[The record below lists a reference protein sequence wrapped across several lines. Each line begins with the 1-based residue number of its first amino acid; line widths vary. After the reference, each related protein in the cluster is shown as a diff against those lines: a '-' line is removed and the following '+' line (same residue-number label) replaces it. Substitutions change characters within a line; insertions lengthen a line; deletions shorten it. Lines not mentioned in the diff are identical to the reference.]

1 MASTLGQL
9 IAMNL
14 ARPSR
19 ILIRIALWVT
29 GAGYLFIEAREVVAT
44 KQIAN
49 ITIFALLFVLASHQL
64 NISKVYLLVEKLS
77 LATRCYRA
85 SSLMFIAS
93 LMAVFDA
100 SIDFLISSVSP
111 ESLSSSIL
119 ISLFNL
125 GWVVN
130 LVAVILTLVSM
141 ELFLPVMV
149 SGPKTTPDDWASDT
163 VSNSRK

>member
-1 MASTLGQL
+1 
-9 IAMNL
+9 MNSRHL
-14 ARPSR
+14 ARLS
-19 ILIRIALWVT
+19 LMLTRIALWVT

-64 NISKVYLLVEKLS
+64 NISKVYISTKQLS

-111 ESLSSSIL
+111 ESLASSIL
-119 ISLFNL
+119 FSLFII
-125 GWVVN
+125 GWFVN
-130 LVAVILTLVSM
+130 LLAVILALTSM

-149 SGPKTTPDDWASDT
+149 SGPRTTPADWASDS
-163 VSNSRK
+163 VSNSGK

>member
-1 MASTLGQL
+1 
-9 IAMNL
+9 MNSRHL
-14 ARPSR
+14 ARLS
-19 ILIRIALWVT
+19 LMLTRIALWVT

-64 NISKVYLLVEKLS
+64 NISKVYISIKQLS

-111 ESLSSSIL
+111 ESLASSIL
-119 ISLFNL
+119 FSLFII
-125 GWVVN
+125 GWFVN
-130 LVAVILTLVSM
+130 LLAVILALTSM

-149 SGPKTTPDDWASDT
+149 SGPRTTPADWASDS
-163 VSNSRK
+163 VSNSGK

>member
-1 MASTLGQL
+1 
-9 IAMNL
+9 MNSRHL
-14 ARPSR
+14 ARLS
-19 ILIRIALWVT
+19 LMLTRIALWVT

-64 NISKVYLLVEKLS
+64 NISKVYISIKQLS

-111 ESLSSSIL
+111 ESLASSIL
-119 ISLFNL
+119 FSLFII
-125 GWVVN
+125 GWFVN
-130 LVAVILTLVSM
+130 LLAVILALTSM

-149 SGPKTTPDDWASDT
+149 SGPRTTPADWASDT
-163 VSNSRK
+163 VSNSGK

>member
-1 MASTLGQL
+1 
-9 IAMNL
+9 MNSIHL
-14 ARPSR
+14 ARLSR
-19 ILIRIALWVT
+19 QLIRIALWVT

-64 NISKVYLLVEKLS
+64 NISKVYLLTEKLS

-111 ESLSSSIL
+111 ESLATSIL
-119 ISLFNL
+119 ISLFII
-125 GWVVN
+125 GWFVN
-130 LVAVILTLVSM
+130 LLAVILTLTSM

-149 SGPKTTPDDWASDT
+149 SGPRTTPADWASDT
-163 VSNSRK
+163 VSNSGK

>member
-1 MASTLGQL
+1 
-9 IAMNL
+9 MNSRHL
-14 ARPSR
+14 ARLS
-19 ILIRIALWVT
+19 LMLTRIALWVT

-64 NISKVYLLVEKLS
+64 NISKVYISIKQLS

-111 ESLSSSIL
+111 ESLASSIL
-119 ISLFNL
+119 FSLFII
-125 GWVVN
+125 GWFVN
-130 LVAVILTLVSM
+130 LLAVILALTSM
-141 ELFLPVMV
+141 ELFLPVMI
-149 SGPKTTPDDWASDT
+149 SGPRTTPADWASDS
-163 VSNSRK
+163 VSNSGK

>member
-1 MASTLGQL
+1 
-9 IAMNL
+9 MNSRHL
-14 ARPSR
+14 AR
-19 ILIRIALWVT
+19 LGLMLTRIALWVT

-64 NISKVYLLVEKLS
+64 NISKVYISTKQLS

-111 ESLSSSIL
+111 ESLASSIL
-119 ISLFNL
+119 FSLFII
-125 GWVVN
+125 GWFVN
-130 LVAVILTLVSM
+130 LLAVILALTSM

-149 SGPKTTPDDWASDT
+149 SGPRTTPADWASDS
-163 VSNSRK
+163 VSNSGK

>member
-1 MASTLGQL
+1 
-9 IAMNL
+9 MN
-14 ARPSR
+14 SR
-19 ILIRIALWVT
+19 HLEKLSRLLIRIAIWVA

-64 NISKVYLLVEKLS
+64 NISRLHLSIAKLS

-93 LMAVFDA
+93 LLAVFDA

-111 ESLSSSIL
+111 ESLASSIL
-119 ISLFNL
+119 ISLFIV

-130 LVAVILTLVSM
+130 LFAVILTLTSM
-141 ELFLPVMV
+141 ELFLPVML
-149 SGPKTTPDDWASDT
+149 SGVRTTPDDWTSDT
-163 VSNSRK
+163 VSNSGK

>member
-1 MASTLGQL
+1 MSLMRL
-9 IAMNL
+9 VNL
-14 ARPSR
+14 SR
-19 ILIRIALWVT
+19 LLIRIALWVT

-49 ITIFALLFVLASHQL
+49 ITIFALLFILASHQL
-64 NISKVYLLVEKLS
+64 NISKLYVSINKLS

-100 SIDFLISSVSP
+100 SIDFLIGSVSP
-111 ESLSSSIL
+111 ESFASSIL
-119 ISLFNL
+119 ISFFIL
-125 GWVVN
+125 GWMVN
-130 LVAVILTLVSM
+130 LLAVILALVSM
-141 ELFLPVMV
+141 ELFLPIMI
-149 SGPKTTPDDWASDT
+149 SGPRAKPDDWASDS